1 MSNIPV
7 ESGVRMPL
15 AVSALLGTLAENWWL
30 LLLRGLAAIAFGV
43 LAFFWPGITLVALTY
58 LWGAYAVADGIIA
71 IGAAFSASGS
81 DAGPRWWLGLSG
93 AVSILAGIVAF
104 AYTGMTALVLLM
116 FIAVWAIIIGVLQLY
131 AASQLRKV
139 IDNEWWLILSGLL
152 SIAFGA
158 VLIAWPGTG
167 ALAVI
172 WTIAWFAV
180 FFGCMFI
187 GLAFELKKFKRT

>member
-1 MSNIPV
+1 MSNTHV
-7 ESGVRMPL
+7 ESGPRLPPI
-15 AVSALLGTLAENWWL
+15 ASALMGTLAENWWL

-43 LAFFWPGITLVALTY
+43 LAFFWPGLTLAALVY
-58 LWGAYAVADGIIA
+58 LWGAYAIVDGVIA
-71 IGAAFSASGS
+71 IWAAFSASGG

-93 AVSILAGIVAF
+93 VVGILAGIVAF

-116 FIAVWAIIIGVLQLY
+116 VIAVWAILIGVLQLY
-131 AASQLRKV
+131 AAVQLWRV
-139 IDNEWWLILSGLL
+139 IDNAWWLILSGLL
-152 SIAFGA
+152 AIAFGV

-172 WTIAWFAV
+172 WTIAWYAV
-180 FFGCMFI
+180 FFGCMLI

>member
-1 MSNIPV
+1 MSTHV
-7 ESGVRMPL
+7 ESGPRMPL
-15 AVSALLGTLAENWWL
+15 VASALLGKLAENWWL

-43 LAFFWPGITLVALTY
+43 IAFLWPGITLVALTY
-58 LWGAYAVADGIIA
+58 LFGIYAIVDGVVAIW
-71 IGAAFSASGS
+71 AAFNAQG
-81 DAGPRWWLGLSG
+81 DAAPRWWLGLSG
-93 AVSILAGIVAF
+93 VVSIIAGIVAF
-104 AYTGMTALVLLM
+104 AYTGITALVLLV

-131 AASQLRKV
+131 AAIQLWKV
-139 IDNEWWLILSGLL
+139 VDNDWWLILSGLL

-158 VLIAWPGTG
+158 VLIAWPSTG